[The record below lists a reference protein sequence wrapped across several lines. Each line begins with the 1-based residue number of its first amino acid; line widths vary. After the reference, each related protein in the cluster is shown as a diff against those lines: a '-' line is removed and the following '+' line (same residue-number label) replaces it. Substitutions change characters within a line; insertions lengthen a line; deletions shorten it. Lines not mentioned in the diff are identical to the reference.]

1 MGGWTMS
8 LTVRNH
14 HEHGGGAS
22 TLRHLCVIRA
32 CSHTHTHTHT
42 RGPPPPASTWL
53 VEDESSGMLE
63 RGALPVAGSLL
74 RGRVHWDK
82 SRGGQEV
89 VKDRK
94 L

>member
-1 MGGWTMS
+1 MS

-32 CSHTHTHTHT
+32 CSHTHTHADPLHLLAPGWWRT
-42 RGPPPPASTWL
+42 RAEGCWSEARSLWL
-53 VEDESSGMLE
+53 ARCSGDVCT
-63 RGALPVAGSLL
+63 GTGSP
-74 RGRVHWDK
+74 
-82 SRGGQEV
+82 GG
-89 VKDRK
+89 DRK

>member
-32 CSHTHTHTHT
+32 CSHT

-53 VEDESSGMLE
+53 VEDESRGMLE

-74 RGRVHWDK
+74 RGRVHWDRK